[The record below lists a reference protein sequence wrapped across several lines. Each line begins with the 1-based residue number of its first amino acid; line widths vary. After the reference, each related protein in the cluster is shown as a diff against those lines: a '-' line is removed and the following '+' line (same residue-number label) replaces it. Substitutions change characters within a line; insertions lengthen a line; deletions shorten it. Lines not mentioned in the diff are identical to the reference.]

1 MSHELNVSEIAT
13 GNQRLCSI
21 WQHWSLILQVAAGF
35 SFHTREQLQFISKFA
50 GGKKKSQLVL
60 SANPLYA
67 IMAFLN
73 ALQSVSRKAFAQTSF
88 ESLSML

>member
-35 SFHTREQLQFISKFA
+35 SFHTREQLQFVSKFA
-50 GGKKKSQLVL
+50 GEKKSQLVL
-60 SANPLYA
+60 STNPLYA

-73 ALQSVSRKAFAQTSF
+73 VLQSVSKKAFG
-88 ESLSML
+88 

>member
-60 SANPLYA
+60 SPNPLYA
-67 IMAFLN
+67 IMAFGMFYK
-73 ALQSVSRKAFAQTSF
+73 VRPKKAFA
-88 ESLSML
+88 

>member
-21 WQHWSLILQVAAGF
+21 WQCWSLILQVAAGF

-50 GGKKKSQLVL
+50 GGKKKKKSQLVL
-60 SANPLYA
+60 STNPLYA

-73 ALQSVSRKAFAQTSF
+73 VLQSVFKKAFA
-88 ESLSML
+88 